1 MIILKPS
8 LLTLLILFS
17 AVHNLKAEESVSAWD
32 LVKNEK
38 GIKVYTRT
46 LAHSDYK
53 EFKGIMTL
61 ETKLDTLLKFI
72 NNAEHCPAW
81 QYKCLKMLILSN
93 GYLYKLSDLPWPL
106 SDRYTVMRSQGHF
119 DQKHN
124 SYTLSL
130 KNIPRNQLPQHILQQ
145 LPAELDTIQM
155 RSSDGY
161 WHFQLSHTAAI
172 RITYQ
177 MHGDPAGS
185 LPANLA
191 NLGVTNAAYITL
203 SKLREQ
209 ILAQ

>member
-81 QYKCLKMLILSN
+81 QYKCLKCYISCI
-93 GYLYKLSDLPWPL
+93 GY
-106 SDRYTVMRSQGHF
+106 T
-119 DQKHN
+119 
-124 SYTLSL
+124 
-130 KNIPRNQLPQHILQQ
+130 
-145 LPAELDTIQM
+145 
-155 RSSDGY
+155 
-161 WHFQLSHTAAI
+161 
-172 RITYQ
+172 
-177 MHGDPAGS
+177 
-185 LPANLA
+185 
-191 NLGVTNAAYITL
+191 
-203 SKLREQ
+203 
-209 ILAQ
+209 